1 MHRPL
6 PLLLFVMVVV
16 SHGDPTAFD
25 DDYRPTD
32 DTSTPVPTANST
44 VTPAPRP
51 TMDTSRSGF
60 WARRLARC
68 KKASSRCVW
77 TVAIFYFSIGALW
90 CTCICCYGCY
100 EVCRICRA
108 QRKTIPHSD
117 GAFVPGAVEAA
128 APAAPRGGL
137 SSQL

>member
-1 MHRPL
+1 MRRPF
-6 PLLLFVMVVV
+6 LLLVFSLVVV

-32 DTSTPVPTANST
+32 DTSTPAPTTNS
-44 VTPAPRP
+44 TPAPRP
-51 TMDTSRSGF
+51 TIDPDGSRSGF

-68 KKASSRCVW
+68 QKASSRCVW

-90 CTCICCYGCY
+90 CTCVCTYGCY
-100 EVCRICRA
+100 ELLRICRA
-108 QRKTIPHSD
+108 QRKTIPYSD

-128 APAAPRGGL
+128 APAAGAAAD
-137 SSQL
+137 

>member
-1 MHRPL
+1 MRPL
-6 PLLLFVMVVV
+6 FLLLPFALIVA
-16 SHGDPTAFD
+16 SHGDPTAIND
-25 DDYRPTD
+25 DHRPAD
-32 DTSTPVPTANST
+32 DTSTPAPTTNS
-44 VTPAPRP
+44 TPAPRP
-51 TMDTSRSGF
+51 TADPDDSRSGF

-128 APAAPRGGL
+128 APAAPTD
-137 SSQL
+137 